1 MSEFE
6 ERINSLLN
14 NPEELSRLSNMA
26 RSLMEGGLFSG
37 GQEQSSR
44 SSQSAPAGPDP
55 MLQKLMSGI
64 AGLGGEKNSNTA
76 MLKAISPYLDEKRGR
91 KLERA
96 IRMAQMARVAR
107 SVLREYGGDGL
118 GDQ

>member
-37 GQEQSSR
+37 GQEQSS
-44 SSQSAPAGPDP
+44 QSAPAAGPDP

-96 IRMAQMARVAR
+96 IRMAQMAQVAR